1 MEITSVNNEK
11 IKNIKKLYNKKERIK
26 QNKYIIEGIK
36 IVEEAYLA
44 KEVIELIIICES
56 IYNNVGINK
65 NVTDKLVKELSD
77 KVMYVSENV
86 FNSLSETVT
95 PQGIMAVV
103 EINKKS
109 NEFSEDILFLDRVQD
124 LGNIGTILRT
134 ARAFGFNTVILNKGC
149 GDIYNSKVIR
159 SAMGNIFKLNI
170 LVLEDLGIELLNEL
184 KEKGYSIYV
193 TTLDNSKSIY
203 EIEFNKKKVIIM
215 GNEANGVCDEI
226 IELANFNITIPMQDN
241 TESLNVG
248 IATGIVLSEIRRK
261 QI

>member
-11 IKNIKKLYNKKERIK
+11 IKNIKKLYNKKDRIK
-26 QNKYIIEGIK
+26 ENKYIIEGIK

-44 KEVIELIIICES
+44 NQAFDSIIICLD

-65 NVTDKLVKELSD
+65 SVTDKLINELEE
-77 KVMYVSENV
+77 KITYVSENV
-86 FNSLSETVT
+86 FKSLSDTVT
-95 PQGIMAVV
+95 PQGIMAVLK
-103 EINKKS
+103 INEDI
-109 NEFSEDILFLDRVQD
+109 NEFTQDILFLDRVQD
-124 LGNIGTILRT
+124 AGNIGTILRT

-170 LVLEDLGIELLNEL
+170 LTLEDLGVKLLNNL
-184 KEKGYSIYV
+184 KQKGYLIYV
-193 TTLDNSKSIY
+193 TSLDNAKSIY
-203 EIEFNKKKVIIM
+203 DIDYSYNKVIVV
-215 GNEANGVCDEI
+215 GNEANGVCE
-226 IELANFNITIPMQDN
+226 ELIKLSNENITIPMQDN

-261 QI
+261 